1 MDISDK
7 WYLLCLRKSS
17 RLPTPLLRPTRTM
30 QFRLLSA
37 LFLLL
42 GTSVFAAPSN
52 LESRIIINCYS
63 SSACPS
69 GFECCGPPTDLGG
82 IFQLNYFQLA
92 RSLESKGHGWGA
104 YMHAFGPIIW
114 HHDHMH
120 SLKSQLPTRF
130 RPIMISVIP
139 VL

>member
-1 MDISDK
+1 MLWPAHRLGWNMQTHRVILPRTLNILQALRVEISVE
-7 WYLLCLRKSS
+7 
-17 RLPTPLLRPTRTM
+17 
-30 QFRLLSA
+30 
-37 LFLLL
+37 LF
-42 GTSVFAAPSN
+42 P
-52 LESRIIINCYS
+52 R
-63 SSACPS
+63 
-69 GFECCGPPTDLGG
+69 
-82 IFQLNYFQLA
+82 QLHA